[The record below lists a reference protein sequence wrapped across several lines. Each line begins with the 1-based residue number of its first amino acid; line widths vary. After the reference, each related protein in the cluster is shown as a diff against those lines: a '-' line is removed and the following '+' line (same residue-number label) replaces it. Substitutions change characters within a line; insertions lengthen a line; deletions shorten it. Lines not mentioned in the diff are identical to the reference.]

1 MAKMTVEQIVEFSTM
16 LVDYGLK
23 WHMAQVA
30 WDTPEMANKFKEEND
45 QAAKIF
51 EFIEKL

>member
-1 MAKMTVEQIVEFSTM
+1 MAKLTVEQMFEFSTM

-23 WHMAQVA
+23 WHKAQVA
-30 WDTPEMANKFKEEND
+30 WDTPEMTKKFKEEND